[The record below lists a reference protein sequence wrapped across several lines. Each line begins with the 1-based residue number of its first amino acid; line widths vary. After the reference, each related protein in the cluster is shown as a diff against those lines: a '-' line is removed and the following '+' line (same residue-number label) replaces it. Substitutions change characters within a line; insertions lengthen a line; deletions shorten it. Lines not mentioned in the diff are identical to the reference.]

1 MVELV
6 ANLMEGSSHGDVVL
20 ASKTESQQKLLTAAG
35 LAFRIVPPEVDEAA
49 IHEAL
54 HNGNAET
61 DPSDVAELLARA
73 KAEEVSARVPG
84 ALVIGADQVL
94 SLDGKILDKPTDRD
108 AVRDSLF
115 ALRGK
120 THQLHS
126 AVALAEGG
134 RVIWTHIETA
144 HLTMRQFSPEFLGRY
159 LAAAGPQVYQSVG
172 PYQLDGLG
180 VQLFDR
186 IEGDYF
192 AILGLPILL
201 LFERLRKKQILA
213 S

>member
-1 MVELV
+1 MVEISASLT
-6 ANLMEGSSHGDVVL
+6 EGLSHRDVVL
-20 ASKTESQQKLLTAAG
+20 ASQVKSWQKLLTAAG
-35 LAFRIVPPEVDEAA
+35 LAFHIILPDVDEAA

-54 HNGNAET
+54 YNGNAET

-73 KAEEVSARVPG
+73 KAEEVSARVPT

-94 SLDGKILDKPTDRD
+94 SLDGKILDKPVGRD
-108 AVRDSLF
+108 AVRDRLL

-126 AVALAEGG
+126 AVALAKG
-134 RVIWTHIETA
+134 RQVVWSHIETA
-144 HLTMRQFSPEFLGRY
+144 HLTMRAFSPEFLGRY
-159 LAAAGPQVYQSVG
+159 LAAAGPQVCQSVG

-180 VQLFDR
+180 IQLFDR

-192 AILGLPILL
+192 AILGLPVLL
-201 LFERLRKKQILA
+201 LFERLRESQVLGV
-213 S
+213 